1 MPQDKQIAKSQD
13 TPLFG
18 ETAKI
23 DSLGFVNLLINIE
36 SNIEDEFNMSII
48 IANEQAMAQKNS
60 PFKTIGTLTEYVGYL
75 VKDIKGED
83 FKKVFSLKR
92 FFLQDFG
99 ALKELHY

>member
-36 SNIEDEFNMSII
+36 SKIEDEFNMSII
-48 IANEQAMAQKNS
+48 IANEQAMAQK
-60 PFKTIGTLTEYVGYL
+60 TVH
-75 VKDIKGED
+75 
-83 FKKVFSLKR
+83 LKQ
-92 FFLQDFG
+92 LG
-99 ALKELHY
+99 P